1 MTTIGIIILIT
12 TIIQEYI
19 CWMTYKNWFDNEIKH
34 MKMIGSDS
42 LIAMVWSLTLFVWI
56 VSNFNEKQ

>member
-1 MTTIGIIILIT
+1 MTTIGFIILIT
-12 TIIQEYI
+12 TIIQEYV

-42 LIAMVWSLTLFVWI
+42 FIAMVI
-56 VSNFNEKQ
+56 NFICMDSFKFQ